1 MLFVRGVAEEELDF
15 PSRNT
20 STFIGG
26 CRKYTLIGRHLLSI
40 LVLVSFLLHGFTLE
54 KKTSEEYV
62 VPYFLPQAVFAEG

>member
-26 CRKYTLIGRHLLSI
+26 CRKYTLIGRQPRLIKEACLC
-40 LVLVSFLLHGFTLE
+40 
-54 KKTSEEYV
+54 SEDCNSDFYSDKIEMICYSNTT
-62 VPYFLPQAVFAEG
+62 E